1 MIRAQFRL
9 TEDEYAAARKE
20 AARLGISFAQL
31 VRRALQVALR
41 DDPSKPWMRY
51 AGMVDSGDPESSL
64 TIDEFAFGSDR

>member
-9 TEDEYAAARKE
+9 TEDEYAAARKV

-31 VRRALQVALR
+31 VRGALQVALR